1 MVSPRVRSPVSFL
14 IFRSRDVA
22 SYLGPPVKNA
32 RYRSFKQLQTGQF
45 LREYDH
51 RMRWYTLCLSS
62 VLASL
67 ATVRFGHGSEDAS
80 PVIVVEVADVFGG
93 KQWPPVLV
101 AWPRRRQHRRDQPA
115 RARPRDQVEVVRY
128 PSVFPVALRVRL
140 LLHLLHAYATTVTMQ
155 SLITQTN

>member
-1 MVSPRVRSPVSFL
+1 MCVDPEIAGVGEHVDDATIIRLNHTALVSVS
-14 IFRSRDVA
+14 
-22 SYLGPPVKNA
+22 G
-32 RYRSFKQLQTGQF
+32 KQLRT
-45 LREYDH
+45 
-51 RMRWYTLCLSS
+51 
-62 VLASL
+62 
-67 ATVRFGHGSEDAS
+67 TVRFGHGSEDAS
-80 PVIVVEVADVFGG
+80 PVLVVEVADVFGG

-128 PSVFPVALRVRL
+128 PGVFPVALRVRL